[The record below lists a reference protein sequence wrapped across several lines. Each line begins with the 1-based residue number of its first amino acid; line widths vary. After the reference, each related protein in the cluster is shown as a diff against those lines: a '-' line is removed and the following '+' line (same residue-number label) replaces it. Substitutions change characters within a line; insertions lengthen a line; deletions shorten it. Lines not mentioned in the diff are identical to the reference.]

1 MICYAGAVNN
11 SSLGSHT
18 PHPLPYPP
26 IPSLSA
32 FPASRPCLFFTG
44 PGDVKGMPSVG
55 FSGKGTVLKTERRQ
69 GMGIRKD
76 LGLSREFSA
85 STASRSQGQL
95 PDTLEADVEA

>member
-1 MICYAGAVNN
+1 
-11 SSLGSHT
+11 
-18 PHPLPYPP
+18 
-26 IPSLSA
+26 
-32 FPASRPCLFFTG
+32 
-44 PGDVKGMPSVG
+44 MPSVG